1 VANLSSLERLVVIR
15 LLNTNKHSLTLCHY
29 SVFICI
35 RHGASRRRTNSYLVV
50 VSGVTLWELF
60 TYGERPYD
68 DIRAI
73 DMARAL
79 DKGTRLP
86 QPTICTIDVYMIMVK
101 CTPRIQLLLIERY
114 LFIYLFTSLFFIFRI
129 TT

>member
-1 VANLSSLERLVVIR
+1 MANLSSLERLVVIR

-101 CTPRIQLLLIERY
+101 CMGLLIIELRLISPKSVKLKLEYSRIQ
-114 LFIYLFTSLFFIFRI
+114 
-129 TT
+129 